1 MLSGFW
7 YAVRRRS
14 PRARLDLRVMISF
27 APVLIR
33 ERVSWCRSP
42 IDDELGGQRD
52 VYASE
57 SRATTNPVLERVSSE
72 SASYAV
78 SRTSLTS
85 VVSSLR

>member
-33 ERVSWCRSP
+33 ARVSWSQSP
-42 IDDELGGQRD
+42 IDEELGGRRD
-52 VYASE
+52 VNASE
-57 SRATTNPVLERVSSE
+57 TAPQ
-72 SASYAV
+72 
-78 SRTSLTS
+78 LT
-85 VVSSLR
+85 LF